1 MNMRQFVLWELR
13 MSEERI
19 YVILTDLYP
28 CIGTLLRIGE
38 VVDSTGGAGEDVKLL
53 RRPT

>member
-1 MNMRQFVLWELR
+1 

-19 YVILTDLYP
+19 YVRRRVVGGEIRTDLYP
-28 CIGTLLRIGE
+28 CTGTLLRIGE